1 MVTNASSS
9 GQNSG
14 QKSLSVLS
22 IGIRYLLLALV
33 AAVGSLAAIQLFSD
47 GYWQLGLMIA
57 IVTLFLVIIF
67 LRPDAEPLRWLSP
80 GLSLFLIFVLF
91 PLVST
96 IVFAFTNYGTTNGLT
111 KPQVIRQFEQRRY
124 AAEGSLSYSYTMF
137 QNDAGDIAL
146 WLVPEGD
153 GDPLFVG
160 EGEQIA
166 FESDAITEYDDNG
179 VPVEIG
185 DYVALNRGDTART
198 LQQIS
203 DDATFGEGEHA
214 VQLSRSRFGVASELA
229 QRYTYDAEQ
238 DALIDNQ
245 MGVTYI
251 ADDSVGFF
259 INPDNSE
266 DRIPVG
272 YQVVIGFRNFERFLT
287 SPALRGP
294 LVSILIWNFTFAIL
308 SVLFAF
314 VLGLI
319 VALTF
324 GENTWLNK
332 FLKLGFILPW
342 TIPNVITIL
351 IWNGLWNPLD
361 GAYAK
366 VISDIA
372 QFFGASP
379 GVGWPPIYSDATWA
393 RVALLITNTWFAFPY
408 FMLICSGALKAIPSD
423 LYEAAMIDG
432 ANVWQRFRSMT
443 LPLLLVTVGP
453 LLIGSFATNFNS
465 FQVIY
470 LFNEGGPPMVG
481 VSTPA
486 GHTDLLISYVYKLSF
501 GGGGGRQEFGY
512 AAAITIIIFLLLA
525 AITAYNLRY
534 MNIWEETGE
543 NV

>member
-1 MVTNASSS
+1 MVNNASS
-9 GQNSG
+9 SG
-14 QKSLSVLS
+14 QKSLSVFSMSL
-22 IGIRYLLLALV
+22 RYLILAVV
-33 AAVGSLAAIQLFSD
+33 AAVGSVSAIQLFSD
-47 GYWQLGLMIA
+47 GYWQLAIMIV
-57 IVTLFLVIIF
+57 IITVFLVIIF
-67 LRPDAEPLRWLSP
+67 VRPDAEPLRWLSP
-80 GLSLFLIFVLF
+80 GLALFLVFVLF

-96 IVFAFTNYGTTNGLT
+96 IAFAFTNYGTTNGLT
-111 KPQVIRQFEQRRY
+111 KPQVIRQYEQRRY
-124 AAEGSLSYSYTMF
+124 AAEGSLTYSYTMF
-137 QNDAGDIAL
+137 QDPAGNIAL
-146 WLVPEGD
+146 WLVPEEE
-153 GDPLFVG
+153 GDPLFVS
-160 EGEQIA
+160 EGQNLS
-166 FESDAITEYDDNG
+166 FQSDAIEYDDSG
-179 VPVEIG
+179 IPVEIG

-198 LQQIS
+198 LQQVS

-214 VQLSRSRFGVASELA
+214 VQLSRARFGVASELS
-229 QRYTYDAEQ
+229 QRYTYDDEQ

-245 MGVTYI
+245 MGTIYV
-251 ADDSVGFF
+251 ADDSTGFF
-259 INPDNSE
+259 INPDNPE
-266 DRIPVG
+266 DTIPVG
-272 YQVVIGFRNFERFLT
+272 YQVIIGFRNFERFLT

-294 LVSILIWNFTFAIL
+294 LVSILVWNFTFAIL

-332 FLKLGFILPW
+332 VLKLGFILPW

-361 GAYAK
+361 GAYSK
-366 VISDIA
+366 LISDIA
-372 QFFGASP
+372 QFFGANP
-379 GVGWPPIYSDATWA
+379 GVGWPPIYNDATWA

-408 FMLICSGALKAIPSD
+408 FMLICSGALKSIPSD

-443 LPLLLVTVGP
+443 LPLLLMTVGP

-470 LFNEGGPPMVG
+470 LFNKGGPAMVG

-525 AITAYNLRY
+525 VITAYNLRF